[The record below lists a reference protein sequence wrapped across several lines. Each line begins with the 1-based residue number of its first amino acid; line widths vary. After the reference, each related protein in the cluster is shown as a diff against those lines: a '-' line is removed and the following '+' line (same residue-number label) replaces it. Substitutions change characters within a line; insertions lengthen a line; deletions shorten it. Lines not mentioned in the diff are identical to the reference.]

1 MTRLSRALFVLF
13 TALASPLVLA
23 QACYV
28 SEQTSGDLPEP
39 VSPEKCFELQNM
51 DDPNAIEWIC
61 RDQADVRSSRRELRD
76 SCPSGAFGS
85 CSAPMTP
92 ETLANEKSFGL
103 ITPDEARRPA
113 RGCPN
118 RYLLLRH
125 DGPGANTH
133 RLREH
138 RRSMGAISGF
148 VRSGQDADNRRLIR
162 TTHRLHQ

>member
-1 MTRLSRALFVLF
+1 MPRLIRALFVLF
-13 TALASPLVLA
+13 ITALASPLAMA

-28 SEQTSGDLPEP
+28 SEQTSGDVPEP

-51 DDPNAIEWIC
+51 DDPNAMAWIC

-103 ITPDEARRPA
+103 ITPDEALPDALPEDA
-113 RGCPN
+113 RIVTYYYATTDQGQTRIDCE
-118 RYLLLRH
+118 
-125 DGPGANTH
+125 NT
-133 RLREH
+133 
-138 RRSMGAISGF
+138 G
-148 VRSGQDADNRRLIR
+148 GQWA
-162 TTHRLHQ
+162 Q